1 MVNDSLYHSL
11 ADSFRLDFFLP
22 QTNLI
27 NPPAVTVAADGGL
40 AARMASQTPPQA
52 VWMHVDAQL
61 RVLDRNG
68 AACGTLEDT
77 LRLIKGRA
85 YPILCFEERSFRML
99 RSAEASCNS

>member
-40 AARMASQTPPQA
+40 AVRMASQMPPQA
-52 VWMHVDAQL
+52 V
-61 RVLDRNG
+61 
-68 AACGTLEDT
+68 
-77 LRLIKGRA
+77 
-85 YPILCFEERSFRML
+85 
-99 RSAEASCNS
+99 